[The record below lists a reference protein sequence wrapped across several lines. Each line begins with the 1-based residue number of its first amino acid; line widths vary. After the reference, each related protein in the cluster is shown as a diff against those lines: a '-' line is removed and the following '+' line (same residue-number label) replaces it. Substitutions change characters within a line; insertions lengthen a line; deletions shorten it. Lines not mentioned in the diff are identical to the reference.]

1 MDLIFKILFLKINYL
16 MRVFKLIILFAF
28 TNFSA
33 LFLGSL
39 LMGQGASS
47 SWYMNLDRAYWEPEG
62 WVFGVAWVT
71 IMICFSI
78 YLALL
83 VNKTFKNNMDLNFRN
98 LLIKI
103 YSSHLVLNI
112 LWNYLFFNRKMIEI
126 ALIDI
131 VFLTILLFY
140 FLIKYFRMM
149 KYKSILIL
157 PYCMWLIIATSLN
170 MYIVI
175 YN

>member
-1 MDLIFKILFLKINYL
+1 
-16 MRVFKLIILFAF
+16 MRIFKLIILFAF

-47 SWYMNLDRAYWEPEG
+47 SWYIKLNRAYWEPEG

-83 VNKTFKNNMDLNFRN
+83 VNKTFKYSTELNFRN
-98 LLIKI
+98 LLIKL
-103 YSSHLVLNI
+103 YPLHLILNI

-131 VFLTILLFY
+131 IFLTILLFY
-140 FLIKYFRMM
+140 FLIKYIR
-149 KYKSILIL
+149 
-157 PYCMWLIIATSLN
+157 N
-170 MYIVI
+170 
-175 YN
+175 N